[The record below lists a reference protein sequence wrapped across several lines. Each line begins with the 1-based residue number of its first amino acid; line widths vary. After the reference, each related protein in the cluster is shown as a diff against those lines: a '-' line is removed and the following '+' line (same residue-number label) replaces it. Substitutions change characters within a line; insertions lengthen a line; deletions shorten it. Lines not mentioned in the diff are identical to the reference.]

1 MEAVVA
7 FPVVVTHVLPGE
19 DPALPPPVVMEIAW
33 LLAILMFVS
42 VFPTGSQAAIPTV
55 NVVLEHAV
63 DGLLANINKT
73 KYN

>member
-1 MEAVVA
+1 MDAVS
-7 FPVVVTHVLPGE
+7 FPVVVAHVLPRHN
-19 DPALPPPVVMEIAW
+19 PAVPPLVVMEIAW

-63 DGLLANINKT
+63 DGLLANRNRT